1 MIKQRGDH
9 CGIAGDSI
17 PNSGGRGRV
26 PRVHLHFQTVLAYI
40 DLDNSSY
47 RYQTLS
53 AGPGIWSLD
62 TCLLNCDEHLSI
74 CHLSIR
80 SSIYPLVCPSIH
92 LSDHPSTHLSVCLS
106 HPSIYSSIYPSIYP
120 CLSIYP
126 FVHPPI
132 HPSIHP
138 TTHLSIHLSIHPL
151 SICQSA
157 CPPILTLCSGSIT

>member
-106 HPSIYSSIYPSIYP
+106 VLLL
-120 CLSIYP
+120 CLLELHSP
-126 FVHPPI
+126 VLP
-132 HPSIHP
+132 
-138 TTHLSIHLSIHPL
+138 
-151 SICQSA
+151 
-157 CPPILTLCSGSIT
+157 LTLGKHRVNCSLKIMRPWWPQLCDTLPSTSQTSNSCFMSLPGQGRN